1 VKRVAI
7 VGAGIVGTTLAYHLV
22 KAGHQVDL
30 FENGGETPYPH
41 LPQFEAEVLYSNHF
55 APPVPTFPAKLPDG
69 IKGLVQSGDYG
80 QSFNDERI
88 MTVGG
93 QATQWFGI
101 TPRFQREN
109 FRSRTLHGFGLDWP
123 ISYEDIE
130 PYYCLAERHL
140 GISGNG
146 KDNPF
151 ASPRSEPYPL
161 PPFELG
167 YKDNILAE
175 KLRSAGIVTH
185 TTPQAR
191 VRHDFD
197 DRPGCQNF
205 GACGTCPIGAR
216 YSPNHHIEKIR
227 DSKAFRLHTNSLV
240 RRIIIENGRGRGV
253 AYHPDH
259 GRRQVEHR
267 ADAVILTA
275 GAVESARLLLL
286 SKGTGIHS
294 DGIGNAS
301 GQVGRNFGTHH
312 VWWGELT
319 FAEPMLP
326 GRAGPPTLLTHQ
338 FALPKEKG
346 RHGGSTIELF
356 DGFPLGSID
365 RERSKPH
372 LNGAAALKALRP
384 TIHKRALT
392 MNAEMVPGPGK
403 YVALSDSRDRF
414 GDPFAALTYRFDD
427 FDHATHA
434 RNDAIANRIMRAAGA
449 SDFRMPPIGQFWTA
463 HHHLGTCRMGTSAR
477 DSVVDSF
484 GAVHDTPGLY
494 VCGGSTFVTVTPMQP
509 TLTMVALAIR
519 SAARIAEDLGA

>member
-1 VKRVAI
+1 MRRVAI

-41 LPQFEAEVLYSNHF
+41 TPQFEANVLYANHF
-55 APPVPTFPAKLPDG
+55 APPTPVFPTELPED
-69 IKGLVQSGDYG
+69 IKGLVQSGDYE

-93 QATQWFGI
+93 QATRWFGI

-109 FRSRTLHGFGLDWP
+109 FRSHTLHGFGRDWP
-123 ISYEDIE
+123 ISYEDLE

-140 GISGNG
+140 GISGTV
-146 KDNPF
+146 DNPF
-151 ASPRSEPYPL
+151 ASPRSEPFPL
-161 PPFELG
+161 PPFELS
-167 YKDNILAE
+167 YTDKILAE
-175 KLRSAGIVTH
+175 RLGSHGIRTH

-191 VRHDFD
+191 VRQDYD
-197 DRPGCQNF
+197 GRPGCQNF

-216 YSPNHHIEKIR
+216 YSPNHHIEMIR
-227 DSKAFRLHTNSLV
+227 GSGLFRLHTNCLV
-240 RRIIIENGRGRGV
+240 RRVIVEHGRGRGV

-259 GRRQVEHR
+259 GPRQIEHR
-267 ADAVILTA
+267 ADAVILAA

-286 SKGTGIHS
+286 SKAGGTHR

-312 VWWGELT
+312 VWWGDLT
-319 FAEPMLP
+319 FADPIWP

-338 FALPKEKG
+338 FALPKERG

-356 DGFPLGSID
+356 DGFPGGLID
-365 RERSKPH
+365 RVQSNPY
-372 LNGAAALKALRP
+372 LNGKAALDALRP
-384 TIHKRALT
+384 ALNKRT
-392 MNAEMVPGPGK
+392 VTVNAEMVPGPGK
-403 YVALSDSRDRF
+403 YVTLSGERDRF
-414 GDPFAALTYRFDD
+414 GDPFAALNYKFDD
-427 FDHATHA
+427 FDHETHA
-434 RNDAIANRIMRAAGA
+434 RHEAIVKRIMRATGA
-449 SDFRMPPIGQFWTA
+449 IDYRLSPIGSFWTA
-463 HHHLGTCRMGTSAR
+463 HHHLGTCRMGTGPG

-484 GAVHDTPGLY
+484 GAIHETPGVY

-509 TLTMVALAIR
+509 TLSMVALAIR
-519 SAARIAEDLGA
+519 SAARISEDLAG